1 MKKNFTEDFISL
13 KKKYEEKERNPREMK
28 TYELLKKMIKIY
40 GYNSVCDKISL
51 SKQNNKNNELGI
63 FIEDLK
69 NSMPLDLLCS
79 QIFYLDDSITFQPES
94 NMEKQNNNKNS
105 IEGKK
110 TKDNFILFKSQR
122 EELKQKDV

>member
-13 KKKYEEKERNPREMK
+13 KKKYEEKERNSREMK

-51 SKQNNKNNELGI
+51 NKQNNKNNELGI

-79 QIFYLDDSITFQPES
+79 QMFYLDDSITFQPE
-94 NMEKQNNNKNS
+94 NNKEKQNNNKNC

>member
-51 SKQNNKNNELGI
+51 NKQNNKNNELGI

-79 QIFYLDDSITFQPES
+79 QMFYLDDSIAFQPE
-94 NMEKQNNNKNS
+94 NNKDKQNINQNS
-105 IEGKK
+105 TEAKK
-110 TKDNFILFKSQR
+110 TKENFILFKSHK
-122 EELKQKDV
+122 EESKKKDD

>member
-13 KKKYEEKERNPREMK
+13 KKKYEEKERNSREMK

-51 SKQNNKNNELGI
+51 NKQNNKNNELGI

-79 QIFYLDDSITFQPES
+79 QMFYLDDSITFQPE
-94 NMEKQNNNKNS
+94 NNKEKQNNNKNY

>member
-13 KKKYEEKERNPREMK
+13 KKKYEEKERNSREMK

-51 SKQNNKNNELGI
+51 NKQNNKNNELGI

-79 QIFYLDDSITFQPES
+79 QMFYLDDSITFQPE
-94 NMEKQNNNKNS
+94 NNKEKQNNNKNC

-122 EELKQKDV
+122 EELK